1 MCPLWKKLTTLFELE
16 LGAIAIFLG
25 VFAIGTFLGRFS
37 EDTLTCMKDS
47 FFVFINVATLAI
59 IAIAIISILLCG
71 WRKCLGCDSK
81 KK

>member
-1 MCPLWKKLTTLFELE
+1 MCPLWKKLTILFELE

-37 EDTLTCMKDS
+37 EDTLTCMKDA

-71 WRKCLGCDSK
+71 WRKCLGCNSK